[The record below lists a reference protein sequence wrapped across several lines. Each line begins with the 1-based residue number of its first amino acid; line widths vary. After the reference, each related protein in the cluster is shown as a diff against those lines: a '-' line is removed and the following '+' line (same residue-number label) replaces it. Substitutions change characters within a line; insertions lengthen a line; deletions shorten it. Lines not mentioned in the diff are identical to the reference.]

1 MNTPTTTP
9 QRIIELWP
17 TLTTEAQARL
27 VDAAERMA
35 TSTVT
40 RRLSQ
45 RERAAVGRSRADFA
59 AGRVLDEADYEEA
72 MAAFM
77 LKLEAEASSTP

>member
-17 TLTTEAQARL
+17 TLTTEAQTRL

-45 RERAAVGRSRADFA
+45 RERAAVERSRADFA
-59 AGRVLDEADYEEA
+59 AGRVLDEAEYEAA
-72 MAAFM
+72 MAAFI